1 MGIGVVS
8 YRNISSNRTPIGY
21 ASSWKSSFDDVGL
34 LNRDHCQL
42 LLICYAKLCYV
53 CFISLRSPSNFR
65 GFLLDVLWGHFYNDR
80 FLTNSSWHSS
90 YLTESSRKQNKK
102 NKKKPPYPRC
112 VAVFSIWNSL
122 CRSCWLGLWINDN
135 LIRPFCLTIWKWV
148 HWFFKQ
154 WAPGA
159 LDIDISTNI
168 LFDGREIIRFIIWTV
183 KCWRNRDSSYTS
195 QDRSNPSVCPSLSTH
210 SLLYTVEQTVTD
222 WKNLVARHFWEFYF
236 IITANL

>member
-34 LNRDHCQL
+34 LNRDYCQL
-42 LLICYAKLCYV
+42 LPICYAKLCYV

-154 WAPGA
+154 WTPGA
-159 LDIDISTNI
+159 LDIDTPQIFCLTDGKSSGS
-168 LFDGREIIRFIIWTV
+168 LFE
-183 KCWRNRDSSYTS
+183 
-195 QDRSNPSVCPSLSTH
+195 RSNVGEAGILPTHRRTDPIPASALPSLRT
-210 SLLYTVEQTVTD
+210 LY
-222 WKNLVARHFWEFYF
+222 H
-236 IITANL
+236 IP

>member
-34 LNRDHCQL
+34 LNRDYCQL
-42 LLICYAKLCYV
+42 LPICYAKLCYV

-90 YLTESSRKQNKK
+90 YLIESSREKPTKQ
-102 NKKKPPYPRC
+102 KPKTAVPPVCLFQSETRC
-112 VAVFSIWNSL
+112 AVPVW
-122 CRSCWLGLWINDN
+122 WLGLWINDN

-154 WAPGA
+154 WTPGA
-159 LDIDISTNI
+159 LDIDTPQIFCLTDGKSSGS
-168 LFDGREIIRFIIWTV
+168 LFE
-183 KCWRNRDSSYTS
+183 
-195 QDRSNPSVCPSLSTH
+195 RSNVGEAGILPTHRRTDPIPASALPSLRT
-210 SLLYTVEQTVTD
+210 LY
-222 WKNLVARHFWEFYF
+222 Y
-236 IITANL
+236 IP

>member
-34 LNRDHCQL
+34 LNRDYCQFL
-42 LLICYAKLCYV
+42 PICYAKLCYV

-90 YLTESSRKQNKK
+90 YLTKSS
-102 NKKKPPYPRC
+102 
-112 VAVFSIWNSL
+112 
-122 CRSCWLGLWINDN
+122 INP
-135 LIRPFCLTIWKWV
+135 RPFCLTIWKWV

-154 WAPGA
+154 WTPGA
-159 LDIDISTNI
+159 LDIDISRNI

-183 KCWRNRDSSYTS
+183 KCWRSRDSSYTS